1 MASTASTAP
10 TLTRLVE
17 PTAAMSNGAGA
28 AMPSRE
34 RVYKQLQKL
43 WCHDI
48 MMDAHGVL
56 ALLQQ
61 LRVAS
66 PPALLAI
73 KLIRSIVV
81 HRHRAVSRPIF
92 APWTSGFAQTT

>member
-56 ALLQQ
+56 AMVLALLQQ

-66 PPALLAI
+66 PPALLQ
-73 KLIRSIVV
+73 
-81 HRHRAVSRPIF
+81 P
-92 APWTSGFAQTT
+92 